1 MIILIDGF
9 SVAFRA
15 FYALP
20 ETLMTSDGTPTNLI
34 HGFLSMINKVI
45 NEYKSEQM
53 IVTWDLPG
61 KTFRNDIYKEYKAN
75 RSPAPDN
82 FKVQIPLLHDLLDS
96 FNIPQVSEE
105 GFEADDVLGSLAK
118 KYNEKGEK
126 VMIVTGDRDTFQL
139 ISKNTKILY
148 TKRGISE
155 IDIVDEKFFIN
166 KFGFKTNQYIEY
178 LALKGDPS
186 DNIPGL
192 AGVGEKTATSL
203 LKKYNTIDEIYKNL
217 NDLTPKIKNS
227 FEENKETLKKSK
239 VLATIRTDLKIELPK
254 VKLKDTAYFSD
265 ELLEASQD
273 KVKKLELNKYITS
286 SPNSQE
292 KENNENKENDDLTVC
307 DKLIGP
313 QLMIIFEDQLYFINS
328 NNYGKYI
335 GKLSKLDYFISL
347 NSQKLIKINDEEITN
362 LEFDAY
368 DCMLFLKDPSIRPDN
383 LLSISKHLDRTT
395 DITNKSEVVDY
406 LIFFQK
412 HFLFISKEIKTFKN
426 QKKLF
431 KIYEDLDFPLLAIL
445 DSMNKKGVKVSKSKI
460 ETLSKEINSEL
471 DIFDKEIKKITKKD
485 FNLNSPKQLS
495 EILYVDMKYPVIK
508 KTPKGA
514 PSTDAS
520 VLEELS
526 KSHELP
532 KLILKYREYEKLR
545 STYIEGLKNEIIK
558 NRIHTS
564 YNLFGT
570 TTGRLSSEKPNLQN
584 IPNKTAIGQKI
595 REFFIS
601 DANHSFIIAD
611 YSQIELRVLAHLSKD
626 KNMINMLKNRDADI
640 HSETAARIFNVNIES
655 VSKDM
660 RRKAKE
666 VNFGLIYGM
675 ESFGLSKSLNI
686 SKKEANELIDSYF
699 NQFPKIKGYLDSI
712 VKNAE
717 SSTFTETLYGRKRFI
732 RELASSNFQLKA
744 MGKRIAMNAPIQGT
758 ASDIMKISMIK
769 LEDKIRKI
777 NSSNIILQIH
787 DEVIIQ
793 TPDEIASK
801 TAKLVQKEME
811 NATILDVPLYV
822 DIKQNKNL
830 ANFNN

>member
-20 ETLMTSDGTPTNLI
+20 ETLTTSEGTPTNLI
-34 HGFLSMINKVI
+34 HGFLSMLNKVVE
-45 NEYKSEQM
+45 EYKSEQ
-53 IVTWDLPG
+53 IIITWDLPG
-61 KTFRNDIYKEYKAN
+61 KTFRNAIYNEYKAN

-82 FKVQIPLLHDLLDS
+82 FKVQIPLLHDLLTS
-96 FNIPQVSEE
+96 FNIPQVSEK

-118 KYNEKGEK
+118 QYNDKGED
-126 VMIVTGDRDTFQL
+126 VLIVTGDRDTFQL

-155 IDIVDEKFFIN
+155 IDIVDEKFFKN
-166 KFGFKTNQYIEY
+166 KYGIRTEQYVEY

-192 AGVGEKTATSL
+192 PGVGEKTAIAL
-203 LKKYNTIDEIYKNL
+203 LQKYKSIDNIYKNL
-217 NDLTPKIKNS
+217 TDLTPKIKKS
-227 FEENKETLKKSK
+227 FEENKDILNMSKK
-239 VLATIRTDLKIELPK
+239 LATINTNLKIGLPK
-254 VKLKDTAYFSD
+254 EKLKNTVYFSD
-265 ELLEASQD
+265 EILEASQSR
-273 KVKKLELNKYITS
+273 VRKLELNKYITS
-286 SPNSQE
+286 SSTTNKDENSE
-292 KENNENKENDDLTVC
+292 EEEIHEIITS
-307 DKLIGP
+307 DKLEGENLILEYDGK
-313 QLMIIFEDQLYFINS
+313 IYFVNV
-328 NNYGKYI
+328 NNYGKYV
-335 GKLSKLDYFISL
+335 GELSKLDKFISI
-347 NSQKLIKINDEEITN
+347 NSQKLFSFKSKNDK
-362 LEFDAY
+362 LKFDAY

-383 LLSISKHLDRTT
+383 LLNISKYLDRTT
-395 DITNKSEVVDY
+395 KLTKKSLVTDY
-406 LIFFQK
+406 LKFFK
-412 HFLFISKEIKTFKN
+412 THFLYITKDIKAFKED
-426 QKKLF
+426 KKLNRL
-431 KIYEDLDFPLLAIL
+431 YEDLDLPLIEIL
-445 DSMNKKGVKVSKSKI
+445 DSMNKKGVKISKSKI
-460 ETLSKEINSEL
+460 EKLSKEINIEL
-471 DIFDKEIKKITKKD
+471 DLFNKQIKKITAKD
-485 FNLNSPKQLS
+485 FNLNSPKQLA
-495 EILYVDMKYPVIK
+495 EILYVDMEYPVIK

-520 VLEELS
+520 VLEELA
-526 KSHELP
+526 KNHELP

-558 NRIHTS
+558 NRVHTS

-595 REFFIS
+595 REFFIA
-601 DANHSFIIAD
+601 DTNHIFIIAD

-626 KNMINMLKNRDADI
+626 ENMINMLKIRESDI
-640 HSETAARIFNVNIES
+640 HSETASRIFDTDINS
-655 VSKDM
+655 VTKDM

-675 ESFGLSKSLNI
+675 ESFGLSKSLKI
-686 SKKEANELIDSYF
+686 SKKEATELIDSYF
-699 NQFPKIKGYLDSI
+699 NQFPKIKGYLESI
-712 VKNAE
+712 VKDAE
-717 SSTFTETLYGRKRFI
+717 VSTFTETLYGRKRFI

-744 MGKRIAMNAPIQGT
+744 MGRRIAMNAPIQGT

-769 LEDKIRKI
+769 LEEKIKKLE
-777 NSSNIILQIH
+777 STNILLQIH
-787 DEVIIQ
+787 DEIIIQ
-793 TPDEIASK
+793 TPNEIANK

-811 NATILDVPLYV
+811 NATILEIPLFV

>member
-20 ETLMTSDGTPTNLI
+20 ETLITSDGTPTNLI
-34 HGFLSMINKVI
+34 HGFLSMINKVV

-61 KTFRNDIYKEYKAN
+61 KTFRNDIYKEYKSN

-82 FKVQIPLLHDLLDS
+82 FKVQIPLLHELLDS

-105 GFEADDVLGSLAK
+105 GYEADDVLGSLAK
-118 KYNEKGEK
+118 KYNEKGEE
-126 VMIVTGDRDTFQL
+126 VFIVTGDRDTFQL

-155 IDIVDEKFFIN
+155 IDVVDEKFFTN
-166 KFGFKTNQYIEY
+166 KYGFKTEQYIEY

-192 AGVGEKTATSL
+192 PGVGEKTATSL
-203 LKKYNTIDEIYKNL
+203 LKKYKTIEGIYKNL
-217 NDLTPKIKNS
+217 DDLTPKIKNS
-227 FEENKETLKKSK
+227 FEDNKEMLKTSK
-239 VLATIRTDLKIELPK
+239 DLATIRTDLKIKLPK

-265 ELLEASQD
+265 EVLEASQD
-273 KVKKLELNKYITS
+273 KVKKLELNKYIS
-286 SPNSQE
+286 SSNPHEEQ
-292 KENNENKENDDLTVC
+292 NNESEHNDDL
-307 DKLIGP
+307 LITDQLEGL
-313 QLMIIFEDQLYFINS
+313 QLMINYEEQLYYINS
-328 NNYGKYI
+328 DNYGKYS
-335 GKLSKLDYFISL
+335 GKLSNLDYFISL
-347 NSQKLIKINDEEITN
+347 NTQMLINKNEEGVSN
-362 LEFDAY
+362 LKFDAY
-368 DCMLFLKDPSIRPDN
+368 DCILFLKDPSIRPDN
-383 LLSISKHLDRTT
+383 LLSISKYLDRTSG
-395 DITNKSEVVDY
+395 ITNKSEVLDY
-406 LIFFQK
+406 LLFFQK
-412 HFLFISKEIKTFKN
+412 HFLYISKEVQTFKN
-426 QKKLF
+426 EKKLF
-431 KIYEDLDFPLLAIL
+431 RIYEDLDFPLLSIL
-445 DSMNKKGVKVSKSKI
+445 DSMNKKGVKVSKNKI
-460 ETLSKEINSEL
+460 ETLSKEINYEL
-471 DIFDKEIKKITKKD
+471 DLLDKEIKKITKKD

-495 EILYVDMKYPVIK
+495 EILYVDMKYPIIK

-532 KLILKYREYEKLR
+532 KFILKYREYEKLR
-545 STYIEGLKNEIIK
+545 STYIEGLKNEIVK
-558 NRIHTS
+558 NRVHTS

-584 IPNKTAIGQKI
+584 IPNKTQIGQKI
-595 REFFIS
+595 REFFIADS
-601 DANHSFIIAD
+601 NHSFIIAD

-626 KNMINMLKNRDADI
+626 KNMIGMLKNRDADI
-640 HSETAARIFNVNIES
+640 HSETAARIFNIDIDS

-675 ESFGLSKSLNI
+675 ESFGLSKSLDI
-686 SKKEANELIDSYF
+686 PKKEATELIDSYF

-717 SSTFTETLYGRKRFI
+717 NSTFTETLYGRKRFI

-769 LEDKIRKI
+769 LEDKIKKL
-777 NSSNIILQIH
+777 NSTDIILQIH
-787 DEVIIQ
+787 DEIIIQ
-793 TPDEIASK
+793 TPDDIATK

>member
-1 MIILIDGF
+1 MVILIDGF

-20 ETLMTSDGTPTNLI
+20 ETLMTSEGTPTNLI

-45 NEYKSEQM
+45 NEYKSEEM

-82 FKVQIPLLHDLLDS
+82 FKIQIPLLHDLLDS
-96 FNIPQVSEE
+96 FNIPQVSEA
-105 GFEADDVLGSLAK
+105 GYEADDVLGSLAK
-118 KYNEKGEK
+118 KYNEKGEE
-126 VMIVTGDRDTFQL
+126 VLIVTGDRDTFQL

-166 KFGFKTNQYIEY
+166 KYGIKTDQYIEY

-203 LKKYNTIDEIYKNL
+203 LKKYKTIDGIYKNL
-217 NDLTPKIKNS
+217 DDLTPKIKNS
-227 FEENKETLKKSK
+227 FEENKDILKTSK
-239 VLATIRTDLKIELPK
+239 ELATIRTDLKIKLPK

-265 ELLEASQD
+265 EQLEASQD
-273 KVKKLELNKYITS
+273 KVKKLELNKYIKSTAD
-286 SPNSQE
+286 SQK
-292 KENNENKENDDLTVC
+292 KENNSNEQADDLIKTE
-307 DKLIGP
+307 KLTGT
-313 QLMIIFEDQLYFINS
+313 QLIINFHDQLYFINS
-328 NNYGKYI
+328 NNYGEYT

-347 NSQKLIKINDEEITN
+347 NSQKLININGEVFND
-362 LEFDAY
+362 LKFDAY
-368 DCMLFLKDPSIRPDN
+368 DCILFLKDPSIRPDN
-383 LLSISKHLDRTT
+383 LLSITKHLDRTT
-395 DITNKSEVVDY
+395 DITNKSKPIDY

-412 HFLFISKEIKTFKN
+412 HFLFISKEVKTFKN
-426 QKKLF
+426 QKKLYR
-431 KIYEDLDFPLLAIL
+431 IYEDLDFPLLAIL
-445 DSMNKKGVKVSKSKI
+445 DSMNKKGVRVSKSKI
-460 ETLSKEINSEL
+460 ETLSLEINNEL
-471 DIFDKEIKKITKKD
+471 DLFDKEIKKITKKD

-545 STYIEGLKNEIIK
+545 STYIEGLKNEIVK
-558 NRIHTS
+558 NRVHTS

-584 IPNKTAIGQKI
+584 IPNKTPIGQKI
-595 REFFIS
+595 REFFIA
-601 DANHSFIIAD
+601 DTNHTFIIAD

-626 KNMINMLKNRDADI
+626 KNMISMLKNRDADI
-640 HSETAARIFNVNIES
+640 HSETAARIFNTEIIS

-686 SKKEANELIDSYF
+686 SKKEATELIDSYF

-758 ASDIMKISMIK
+758 ASDIMKIAMIK
-769 LEDKIRKI
+769 VEDKITKL
-777 NSSNIILQIH
+777 NSTNILLQIH
-787 DEVIIQ
+787 DEIIIQ
-793 TPDEIASK
+793 TPDQLAFK

-811 NATILDVPLYV
+811 NAAILDVPLYV

>member
-1 MIILIDGF
+1 MVILIDGF

-20 ETLMTSDGTPTNLI
+20 ETLITSQGTPTNLI

-96 FNIPQVSEE
+96 FNIPQVSEA
-105 GFEADDVLGSLAK
+105 GYEADDVLGSLAK
-118 KYNEKGEK
+118 KYNEKGEE
-126 VMIVTGDRDTFQL
+126 VLIVTGDRDTFQL
-139 ISKNTKILY
+139 ISKKTKILY

-155 IDIVDEKFFIN
+155 IDIVDEKFFNN
-166 KFGFKTNQYIEY
+166 KFGFKTDQYVEY

-192 AGVGEKTATSL
+192 AGVGEKTATAL
-203 LKKYNTIDEIYKNL
+203 LKEYKTIDGIYKNL
-217 NDLTPKIKNS
+217 NDLTPKIRNS
-227 FEENKETLKKSK
+227 FEENKELLKTSK
-239 VLATIRTDLKIELPK
+239 ELATIRTDLKIKLPS

-273 KVKKLELNKYITS
+273 KVRELELNKYITS
-286 SPNSQE
+286 SSNSE
-292 KENNENKENDDLTVC
+292 KVDSSTNEESEDLKSYE
-307 DKLIGP
+307 KLSGNQIV
-313 QLMIIFEDQLYFINS
+313 FYYEDEIYFVNS
-328 NNYGKYI
+328 KNYGKYI
-335 GKLSKLDYFISL
+335 GKLSELDKFISL
-347 NSQKLIKINDEEITN
+347 NSQKLINSTTEEIN
-362 LEFDAY
+362 NIKFYAY

-383 LLSISKHLDRTT
+383 LLSISKHLDRTSK
-395 DITNKSEVVDY
+395 ITNKSEVADY
-406 LIFFQK
+406 LKFFNK
-412 HFLFISKEIKTFKN
+412 HYLFITKDVEAFKKD
-426 QKKLF
+426 KKLF
-431 KIYEDLDFPLLAIL
+431 RIYEDLDFPLLSIL
-445 DSMNKKGVKVSKSKI
+445 DSMNKKGVKLSKSKI
-460 ETLSKEINSEL
+460 EILSKEINCEL
-471 DIFDKEIKKITKKD
+471 DLFDKEIKKITNKD

-495 EILYVDMKYPVIK
+495 EILYVDMKYPIIK

-558 NRIHTS
+558 KRVHTS

-584 IPNKTAIGQKI
+584 IPNKTEIGQKI

-601 DANHSFIIAD
+601 DPKHSFIIAD

-626 KNMINMLKNRDADI
+626 KNMISMLKNRNTDI
-640 HSETAARIFNVNIES
+640 HSETAARIFNTEIDTVT
-655 VSKDM
+655 KDM

-675 ESFGLSKSLNI
+675 ESFGLSKSLKI
-686 SKKEANELIDSYF
+686 SKKEATELIDSYF
-699 NQFPKIKGYLDSI
+699 NQFPKIKGFLEDI
-712 VKNAE
+712 VKEAE
-717 SSTFTETLYGRKRFI
+717 DSTFTETLYGRKRYI

-758 ASDIMKISMIK
+758 ASDIMKIAMIK
-769 LEDKIRKI
+769 IEDKIK
-777 NSSNIILQIH
+777 NLDSTNLLLQIH
-787 DEVIIQ
+787 DEIIIQ
-793 TPDEIASK
+793 TPNDIANK
-801 TAKLVQKEME
+801 TSKLVQKEME
-811 NATILDVPLYV
+811 NATSLDVPLFV
-822 DIKQNKNL
+822 DIKESKNL